1 MGKAQILKIKVF
13 AIFKNILLLSPP
25 ILLAIALQLTGKNA
39 NDPALIIREHHRP
52 TFQDSHHCTGRK
64 GVMYWIVKCSS
75 KHKLGRQSWFPS
87 CMIRQVMVSFLVSTP
102 IYNVELLCNRLLCK
116 DILRVCKSSHTA
128 CVVTYNINSFGKVNN
143 TDHRPSSCSWWLLC

>member
-13 AIFKNILLLSPP
+13 TIFKNILLLSPP
-25 ILLAIALQLTGKNA
+25 ILLAITLQLTGKNA
-39 NDPALIIREHHRP
+39 NDPALITREHHRP

-87 CMIRQVMVSFLVSTP
+87 CMIRQVMVSSLVSTP
-102 IYNVELLCNRLLCK
+102 IYNVELLCNRTPL
-116 DILRVCKSSHTA
+116 
-128 CVVTYNINSFGKVNN
+128 
-143 TDHRPSSCSWWLLC
+143 